1 MEYPHLFS
9 PIQLNKLTLRN
20 RIVAAPIGELYEPKA
35 RGGAGLVVC
44 GHTIVE
50 PGRSSFASGEE
61 PTAFFKYEVEKTRQK
76 IRACHRYGARASI
89 EIFHAGQY
97 ARVKDHAW
105 GPCSLIRED
114 GVEVKALDSAEMERI
129 AGLFAEAAQQAKT
142 LGFDAIFLHF
152 GHGWLAGSSC
162 RLCLIIEQMSTA
174 EVYRTAPDSRC

>member
-1 MEYPHLFS
+1 M
-9 PIQLNKLTLRN
+9 
-20 RIVAAPIGELYEPKA
+20 
-35 RGGAGLVVC
+35 C
-44 GHTIVE
+44 
-50 PGRSSFASGEE
+50 
-61 PTAFFKYEVEKTRQK
+61 
-76 IRACHRYGARASI
+76 IRDSRYGARASI